1 MNDEPS
7 PSASSLPA
15 TDIEAVPQPTPPLDH
30 FSSQDSIA
38 FSSTP
43 PPPLPL
49 PSSSLTLSQPKKTT
63 TLKLR
68 IGSKSQSQSQ
78 SQEPSQQQQQQQQA
92 ETAAPLKR
100 PITISFTAPQ
110 PSQHAPIQPKKPT
123 VDYTFPYTWED
134 QFIIRFPPSLV
145 PTITEALGTDGKGSL
160 DDILKI
166 SFYHHKNESP
176 VKHPTHSGLFKS
188 PRRAK
193 VTIKVRNNDGSVN
206 NNNNNSNNNTNNSV
220 KQRDAILLDLPGI
233 VESHKTVDKSQYTKV
248 ADIHQILVVFDDD
261 ENTDADERYA
271 FYEKEDFRFP
281 SGLTPPMRDVRPRR
295 WDKTGGMSIP
305 PPNVLKRQEEI
316 EQKVQGILDADCQAE
331 GSCFRLFDSR
341 TGKIVLE
348 GGNED
353 FLDHDDGL
361 IGSGGGADGDI
372 DDTQSDLKQPSDDE
386 FAMELE
392 DDIGGG
398 NGNGDANVSVITG
411 TQDDNL
417 SEISSIT
424 AGTEASKQPLQT
436 AHQALEVQ
444 NNLLQKI
451 EERKKQL
458 CSITNPMIRARLE
471 DVIGQLEMDLQRNNQ
486 QQQQ

>member
-15 TDIEAVPQPTPPLDH
+15 TDIEAVPQPIPPLDH
-30 FSSQDSIA
+30 SSSQDSIA

-43 PPPLPL
+43 PPPP
-49 PSSSLTLSQPKKTT
+49 PSSSLILSQPKKTT

-78 SQEPSQQQQQQQQA
+78 EPSQQQQQQQT
-92 ETAAPLKR
+92 ETATPSKR

-110 PSQHAPIQPKKPT
+110 LPQHAPQQIPVPPKKPT

-145 PTITEALGTDGKGSL
+145 PTIAEALGTDGKGSL

-166 SFYHHKNESP
+166 SFFHRKNESP
-176 VKHPTHSGLFKS
+176 IKHPTHSGLFKS

-193 VTIKVRNNDGSVN
+193 VTIKVMNNDE
-206 NNNNNSNNNTNNSV
+206 SNENNTNTKNNSKNNV

-248 ADIHQILVVFDDD
+248 ADIHQILLVFD
-261 ENTDADERYA
+261 ENIDADERYA
-271 FYEKEDFRFP
+271 FYEREDFRFS

-295 WDKTGGMSIP
+295 WDKTGGMSVP

-316 EQKVQGILDADCQAE
+316 EQKVQGILDADCRAE

-361 IGSGGGADGDI
+361 IGRSGSGGGGDI
-372 DDTQSDLKQPSDDE
+372 DDTQSDLKQPTDDE

-398 NGNGDANVSVITG
+398 NGNGGGANGSVITG

-444 NNLLQKI
+444 NNLLLKI

-458 CSITNPMIRARLE
+458 CSITNPIIRARLE

-486 QQQQ
+486 QQQQQ